1 MIGDNFKNKVMCE
14 CIFLYTSLSF
24 TRANHMFPFLC
35 KLFAMEEQYQQL
47 GESFFNKPFEYF
59 INELD
64 KLQIACN
71 IQYAVLVLCL
81 VNGSKSIAN
90 SLQRNGNM

>member
-1 MIGDNFKNKVMCE
+1 
-14 CIFLYTSLSF
+14 
-24 TRANHMFPFLC
+24 MFPFLC

-71 IQYAVLVLCL
+71 IW
-81 VNGSKSIAN
+81 
-90 SLQRNGNM
+90 

>member
-1 MIGDNFKNKVMCE
+1 
-14 CIFLYTSLSF
+14 
-24 TRANHMFPFLC
+24 MFPFLC
-35 KLFAMEEQYQQL
+35 KVFALDEKYQRL

-64 KLQIACN
+64 ELQVTHT

-81 VNGSKSIAN
+81 VNEGKLSVDQWPSFLSQSAD
-90 SLQRNGNM
+90 